1 MSRIC
6 FHPFFEDKTYIHISS
21 ISKMVSK
28 FRKKKHRQFCD
39 FLGRFRVMIIKR
51 WFHNLFFLQLL
62 SHVGFHHLSFSKA
75 LRPELPLWQT
85 GGGIQRQYKSIQ
97 KSLFKKSPKIY
108 KNMNAACNNHIY
120 ATVIF
125 KQISKMVMKIWEH
138 NTTSKSRPWNGAGR
152 VILALHQLSCRLR
165 HSEAW
170 KSSRRRFATP
180 LVLWKRELY
189 DVYSN
194 YHQLMFWNHTK
205 PAGHKIWNISG
216 NIHWVHYLKTSDQ
229 FAAWGI
235 QLYTYIL
242 TLRRRRPRTSPSRE
256 FSKAWKNSSWFLPT
270 RHFLYHESWKLPQV
284 IKKHT
289 CR

>member
-1 MSRIC
+1 
-6 FHPFFEDKTYIHISS
+6 
-21 ISKMVSK
+21 
-28 FRKKKHRQFCD
+28 
-39 FLGRFRVMIIKR
+39 MIIKR
-51 WFHNLFFLQLL
+51 WFHNPFFFATFEPR
-62 SHVGFHHLSFSKA
+62 GFSSSFVFKKA

-85 GGGIQRQYKSIQ
+85 GGGNSKAYKSVQ
-97 KSLFKKSPKIY
+97 KSLFNKSPKIW
-108 KNMNAACNNHIY
+108 MQQSHIWHCNFQTDIE
-120 ATVIF
+120 I
-125 KQISKMVMKIWEH
+125 VMEIWEH
-138 NTTSKSRPWNGAGR
+138 NTTGKSRPWNGAGR

-170 KSSRRRFATP
+170 KSSRRRFTTP

-194 YHQLMFWNHTK
+194 YHQLMFWNLSK
-205 PAGHKIWNISG
+205 PAGNIRNISG

>member
-1 MSRIC
+1 
-6 FHPFFEDKTYIHISS
+6 
-21 ISKMVSK
+21 
-28 FRKKKHRQFCD
+28 
-39 FLGRFRVMIIKR
+39 
-51 WFHNLFFLQLL
+51 
-62 SHVGFHHLSFSKA
+62 
-75 LRPELPLWQT
+75 
-85 GGGIQRQYKSIQ
+85 
-97 KSLFKKSPKIY
+97 
-108 KNMNAACNNHIY
+108 
-120 ATVIF
+120 
-125 KQISKMVMKIWEH
+125 MKIWEH

-170 KSSRRRFATP
+170 KSSRRRFTTP

-194 YHQLMFWNHTK
+194 YHQLMFWNLSK
-205 PAGHKIWNISG
+205 PAGNIRNISG

-284 IKKHT
+284 IKKHKLSLVGRDFLFLIFYSWNLAFSLT
-289 CR
+289 EKLSSVCGMITHGIWSPWYQATSSTVVARLVEVQKEASRMWGLDQQFGPIPIF